1 MLFETG
7 LILIPEPIFMVIL
20 SPISGRLS
28 DIYGSR
34 EVTALGMGLIGL
46 AFIMLLI
53 LNLRNAIN
61 IY

>member
-1 MLFETG
+1 MLFEAG
-7 LILIPEPIFMVIL
+7 LILIPEPIFMVML

-34 EVTALGMGLIGL
+34 EVAALGMGLIGL
-46 AFIMLLI
+46 AFMMLLI